1 MSGIRTID
9 DIRQRCV
16 IDSEAGCWVW
26 AGYLEPRSGR
36 PAMNMEVEPGRRR
49 CVRLSIALH
58 LIKNGRIP
66 AQGSRIYYPAA
77 CREMACCNPEHH
89 RLLTKGQINKLVGG
103 HSAASRAKISA
114 ANFGKGK
121 LSMQDRAEILG
132 SDRPLTEIME
142 RYGISLGYAS
152 QLRRGL
158 VGARQVSGSSVFSWR
173 PA

>member
-16 IDSEAGCWVW
+16 IDSGTGCWVW
-26 AGYLEPRSGR
+26 AGYREPRSGR
-36 PAMNMEVEPGRRR
+36 PAMRMEVEPGRHR

-58 LIKNGRIP
+58 LIKTGRP
-66 AQGSRIYYPAA
+66 PNQGARVYYPTV
-77 CREMACCNPEHH
+77 CRDMACCNPEHH
-89 RLLTKGQINKLVGG
+89 KLLTKGQINKLVGG
-103 HSAASRAKISA
+103 HSAASRAKIAA

-121 LSMQDRAEILG
+121 LSMQDRAEIIG

-152 QLRRGL
+152 ELRRGL
-158 VGARQVSGSSVFSWR
+158 VGARPMPGSSVFAWR